1 MDHMNDADL
10 RVAVIQQLDNLPM
23 AEDSVLIEELGLRH
37 GAVRLDIAVVNG
49 RLEGYELKSEQDS
62 LRRLHRQAATYGE
75 VLDRMTLVAASKH
88 LDAARD
94 LLPPWWGLVEAC
106 VVGGGVILT
115 ELREARENPNVEPA
129 VLAKLLWRDEALEAL
144 EKAGNAQ
151 GLRSAKRSRIY
162 ARLTE
167 SLELEALRSLVRDR
181 LRRRLGWR
189 PDGPRKLGG
198 D

>member
-1 MDHMNDADL
+1 MNDADL
-10 RVAVIQQLDNLPM
+10 RLAVIEALDSLPP
-23 AEDSVLIEELGLRH
+23 ADDAVLIEELGLRH

-62 LRRLHRQAATYGE
+62 LRRLPRQAATYGE

-88 LDAARD
+88 LGSARD
-94 LLPPWWGLVEAC
+94 LLPPWWGIVEAS
-106 VVGGGVILT
+106 VVDGGVVLT
-115 ELREARENPNVEPA
+115 ELREARANPRVEPA

-144 EKAGNAQ
+144 EEAGNAE
-151 GLRSAKRSRIY
+151 GLRSATRSRIY

-167 SLELEALRSLVRDR
+167 TLELRALRSLVRNR
-181 LRRRLGWR
+181 LRRREGWR
-189 PDGPRKLGG
+189 PDGPRRLGG